1 MHKVKVALF
10 VLLGALGVVGVP
22 AALAAFTSK
31 TPLAKREMP
40 SAQTQVAWYAAD
52 ASNLPDAWDRAAEA
66 YEGELA
72 HCKEKCTR
80 DAFRI
85 VLARR
90 YAMDASWD
98 PPAPG
103 TTPVEMPARVKA
115 VLAAIDKYE
124 AIAPNAPDAMR
135 SEVVRYDIL
144 TAYRQPGAKY
154 KFQHVAAR

>member
-10 VLLGALGVVGVP
+10 VVLGALGVVGVP

-40 SAQTQVAWYAAD
+40 APQTQVAWYAAD

-66 YEGELA
+66 YEAELA
-72 HCKEKCTR
+72 TCKEKCTR

-90 YAMDASWD
+90 YAMDASWVT
-98 PPAPG
+98 PPAG
-103 TTPVEMPARVKA
+103 TTPVEMPVRVKA
-115 VLAAIDKYE
+115 TLGAIDQYVKL
-124 AIAPNAPDAMR
+124 APNAPDTMR
-135 SEVVRYDIL
+135 SEYVRSEIL
-144 TAYRQPGAKY
+144 AAYHQPGARY
-154 KFQHVAAR
+154 KFQLVAAR

>member
-22 AALAAFTSK
+22 AALAAFTHK
-31 TPLAKREMP
+31 TPLAKRELP
-40 SAQTQVAWYAAD
+40 QAETQVAWYAAEE
-52 ASNLPDAWDRAAEA
+52 SNLPDAWDRAAVA
-66 YEGELA
+66 YELELS
-72 HCKEKCTR
+72 HCVEKCRR

-90 YAMDASWD
+90 YAMNATWS
-98 PPAPG
+98 PPPPG
-103 TTPVEMPARVKA
+103 TDPVEMPTRVTA
-115 VLAAIDKYE
+115 VLEAIDQYI

-135 SEVVRYDIL
+135 SEVVRSDIL

-154 KFQHVAAR
+154 KFIASRH